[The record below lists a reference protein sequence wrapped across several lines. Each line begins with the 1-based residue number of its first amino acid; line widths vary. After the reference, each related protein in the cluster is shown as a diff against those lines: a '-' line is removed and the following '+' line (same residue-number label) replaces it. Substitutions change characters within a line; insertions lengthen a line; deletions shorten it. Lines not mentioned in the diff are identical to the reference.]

1 MKYSSSRLRV
11 NESKMI
17 LGEGGGEQKL
27 SKKTRPD
34 EDGMAGGRNE
44 WRELRLREVLAA
56 DSGKHRKRDTCNK

>member
-1 MKYSSSRLRV
+1 
-11 NESKMI
+11 MI

-56 DSGKHRKRDTCNK
+56 DSGKHGKETHATSNNLRDLL